1 MLEKLKRGINN
12 GAYISALFMDISKA
26 FDRIN
31 HGLMSVK
38 LKTYGFSVN
47 ALNLMHS
54 YLKKRKHKVQI
65 NDKSSLERNVID

>member
-1 MLEKLKRGINN
+1 
-12 GAYISALFMDISKA
+12 
-26 FDRIN
+26 
-31 HGLMSVK
+31 MSVK

-65 NDKSSLERNVID
+65 NSKSSLEINVID